1 MVDTTMLGK
10 RVNEVPTAPD
20 RALFD
25 TFANTHPQRPY
36 TINFEC
42 PEFTAI
48 CPVTGQPDFATI
60 LIEYQPDQLCVEL
73 KSLKFYLFSYR
84 NHGIFHEN
92 VTNRILDDLVATLKP
107 RSMTV
112 IGDFGVRGGIY
123 TKVTATYKQG
133 DPIPD

>member
-1 MVDTTMLGK
+1 MVETTMLGK
-10 RVNEVPTAPD
+10 RVTELPAAPD
-20 RALFD
+20 RALLD
-25 TFANTHPQRPY
+25 TFPNTHPDRPY

-48 CPVTGQPDFATI
+48 CPVTGQPDFAKI
-60 LIEYQPDQLCVEL
+60 LIEYQPDKLCVEL
-73 KSLKFYLFSYR
+73 KSLKFYMFSFR

-123 TKVTATYKQG
+123 TKVTASYKQG
-133 DPIPD
+133 DPLPQ